1 MAPANWERTQMEK
14 ISQIDLGYGQNR
26 ITKKA
31 IAWTAEL
38 FEGGP
43 LVELR
48 ASIELDP
55 MIQSDGEK
63 RLMATTLAIQM
74 DPRVA
79 NELGEKIRDL
89 DLTKGWP
96 KPSGAAPQV

>member
-1 MAPANWERTQMEK
+1 VEK
-14 ISQIDLGYGQNR
+14 VTHITLSYGQN
-26 ITKKA
+26 IISKKA
-31 IAWTAEL
+31 VEWEADL

-55 MIQSDGEK
+55 MIQADGEK

-79 NELGEKIRDL
+79 IELCGKIRDL

-96 KPSGAAPQV
+96 TQR